1 MTGPAEPRNP
11 QQTQP
16 APKPEAEMTEGD
28 LDKVSGGVSQLPSKT
43 PPSGPIPIP
52 YPNLS

>member
-11 QQTQP
+11 QQKQP
-16 APKPEAEMTEGD
+16 ATGPDAEMTEGD

-52 YPNLS
+52 YPNHS